1 LTLSLKEIYENKKKV
16 VEILLLNVLSSRQ
29 MFGRNIFKQFIA
41 VAVAV
46 FGSRIG
52 ENNFVWEFF
61 CKFSIASFFIDQK
74 VFKKPRR
81 SFPTTFYHTECEGKG
96 GERLG

>member
-41 VAVAV
+41 DAFAV
-46 FGSRIG
+46 FGSHIG
-52 ENNFVWEFF
+52 ENNFVWEF
-61 CKFSIASFFIDQK
+61 IFFRD
-74 VFKKPRR
+74 
-81 SFPTTFYHTECEGKG
+81 C
-96 GERLG
+96 LGILL